1 MPFFISEVHQSFI
14 DNFMKT
20 GKARMLKTQRELFV
34 KQRAGTVVAVNTY
47 LFLNS
52 LSKKHMIL
60 MFEPN
65 KKMKIFDDLGYESPY
80 TFLIADH

>member
-1 MPFFISEVHQSFI
+1 MPFYISDAHQSFI
-14 DNFMKT
+14 DSFMKT

-34 KQRAGTVVAVNTY
+34 KQRGGTVVAVNTY
-47 LFLNS
+47 LFLNN

-65 KKMKIFDDLGYESPY
+65 MKIKAFED
-80 TFLIADH
+80 